1 VEPKKDAT
9 NNDNTTIGDK
19 DNNKP
24 EEKPNGV
31 VEISNGT
38 SAGTNDS
45 KEEKKEAAVVEK
57 VIINQKFNILMN
69 DRTYFNY
76 FNTERR

>member
-1 VEPKKDAT
+1 MEPKKDAT

-24 EEKPNGV
+24 EEKPNGA

-57 VIINQKFNILMN
+57 VLEQN
-69 DRTYFNY
+69 
-76 FNTERR
+76 